1 MVSPLKS
8 YIRKVL
14 ELSET
19 SKWTIEIVVGKIIKY
34 DKMWFVKTRWAGED
48 VSVPAETKSSELNSV
63 KIIHTANPLV
73 GENSD

>member
-19 SKWTIEIVVGKIIKY
+19 SKWTIEIVVGKIIRC
-34 DKMWFVKTRWAGED
+34 DLWSKTRWAGED

-63 KIIHTANPLV
+63 KIIHMANPLV